1 MSNKYMEIESA
12 VGPIKNESTRQRWEM
27 FHRAIAHAKQSND
40 AALLDADCGTSDS
53 ESTAA
58 LLSIVR

>member
-1 MSNKYMEIESA
+1 
-12 VGPIKNESTRQRWEM
+12 M

-40 AALLDADCGTSDS
+40 EALLDADGDS
-53 ESTAA
+53 GENKGSGP

>member
-1 MSNKYMEIESA
+1 MSHKHT
-12 VGPIKNESTRQRWEM
+12 KNEAPTASLTNEFARQRWDL

-40 AALLDADCGTSDS
+40 EALLDADGDSSDPKS
-53 ESTAA
+53 GGP